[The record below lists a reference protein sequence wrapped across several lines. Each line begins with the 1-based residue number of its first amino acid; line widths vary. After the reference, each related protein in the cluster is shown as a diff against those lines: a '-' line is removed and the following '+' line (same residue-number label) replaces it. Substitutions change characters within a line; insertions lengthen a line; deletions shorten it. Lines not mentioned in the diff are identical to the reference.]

1 LNLLVN
7 TDVGSNE
14 HRFFQ
19 MKGSFSCI
27 FTQKVPFL
35 HAYVHPQRRTK
46 MIFQTIRQ
54 QQPLIH
60 CITNYVVANFQANG
74 LLAIG
79 ASPVMADDSH
89 EVEEMVAI
97 ADALLINIGTLNDR
111 TKKSMLLAGKKA
123 NTLGIPVIL
132 DPVGAGATVYRKE
145 TVHLLLADIQFAVI
159 RCNIGELA
167 ALANV
172 DWQQKGVDSGNGS
185 IAIETEAT
193 LLAQRYKCLVIVT
206 GEKDFLTNGVQ
217 SQWITGGRPQ
227 MTEVTGTGCLLSAIC
242 GAAYSSGDDPY
253 NQLAET
259 LTYYKKAAELA
270 SAFTADIGDI
280 QIALLNA
287 LHRLSKD
294 GEASCIL

>member
-1 LNLLVN
+1 
-7 TDVGSNE
+7 
-14 HRFFQ
+14 
-19 MKGSFSCI
+19 
-27 FTQKVPFL
+27 
-35 HAYVHPQRRTK
+35 

-74 LLAIG
+74 LLALG

-89 EVEEMVAI
+89 EVEEMVAN

-111 TKKSMLLAGKKA
+111 IIESMLLAGKKA

-145 TVHLLLADIQFAVI
+145 TIHLLLSAIQFAVI
-159 RCNIGELA
+159 RCNKGELA

-172 DWQQKGVDSGNGS
+172 EWQQKGVDSGEGF

-193 LLAQRYKCLVIVT
+193 LLAQRYNCIVIVT
-206 GEKDFLTNGVQ
+206 GKHDFMTDGVQ
-217 SQWITGGRPQ
+217 SEWITGGNSQ

-242 GAAYSSGDDPY
+242 GAAFSSGDDPY
-253 NQLAET
+253 SQLAET

-270 SAFTADIGDI
+270 SAFTEDIGDI

-287 LHRLSKD
+287 LHRLSKE